1 MALDGAAVR
10 LRFTSTIRHE
20 GERLH
25 TSRRRAVVDRT
36 YDLVQPASQPSVLP
50 SGRSQTR
57 EGKLATV
64 SDGASEHKP
73 HTPAEQENSE
83 LKNLPS
89 VFALLTMGT
98 TVAFIIGVF
107 VVLGIWADRA
117 WGTAPWGLLIG
128 IALGTVAAVVSV
140 VKQVRRFL

>member
-1 MALDGAAVR
+1 MND
-10 LRFTSTIRHE
+10 SP
-20 GERLH
+20 GEPEPP
-25 TSRRRAVVDRT
+25 T
-36 YDLVQPASQPSVLP
+36 PS
-50 SGRSQTR
+50 
-57 EGKLATV
+57 
-64 SDGASEHKP
+64 
-73 HTPAEQENSE
+73 EQENE
-83 LKNLPS
+83 PVKDLPG

-98 TVAFIIGVF
+98 TVAMIIAVF

>member
-1 MALDGAAVR
+1 
-10 LRFTSTIRHE
+10 
-20 GERLH
+20 
-25 TSRRRAVVDRT
+25 
-36 YDLVQPASQPSVLP
+36 
-50 SGRSQTR
+50 
-57 EGKLATV
+57 V
-64 SDGASEHKP
+64 SDGAEEREP
-73 HTPAEQENSE
+73 PTPSEQENGA

-98 TVAFIIGVF
+98 TVAFIIAVF